1 MSKSLR
7 LSEKWFNRG
16 LWVVSIIFAGCLIG
30 LGSSLIS
37 DLPKIEKRLL
47 LEDFYDQEVMQAEEQ
62 QRERLQQELKAL
74 DSKIARQLEA
84 KEQMSLNYNSALQDH
99 NNWLNTRQVT
109 GTAKDNQELVKRMA
123 QLEGLQQQLHQSE
136 TVLLE
141 ARAERNRLNEG
152 VLMLEAD
159 IRKLRVAASES
170 LYKAQQKADLRV
182 FFYRLMLTLPL
193 LVLAA
198 YFFKTQR
205 GKPAWPFMRGFI
217 IFALFAFFVELVP
230 YLPSFGGYVRY
241 GVGLLLTFFGGRY
254 VIKSLNAYLARQRE
268 AEAQPEAERR
278 QALSY
283 DVVFQR
289 LAQHVCPGCERSVPL
304 QDERVDFC
312 PHCGIH
318 LFNRCEAC
326 DARKNSFSQYCHA
339 CGAKAQREEE

>member
-37 DLPKIEKRLL
+37 DLPKVEKRLL
-47 LEDFYDQEVMQAEEQ
+47 LEDFYDQQVMQTNEQ
-62 QRERLQQELKAL
+62 QRERLQQKLKML
-74 DSKIARQLEA
+74 DTKAARQLEA
-84 KEQMSLNYNSALQDH
+84 QERMNLNYNSALQDH

-109 GTAKDNQELVKRMA
+109 DTAKDNQALLKRMA
-123 QLEGLQQQLHQSE
+123 QLEDLQQQLHQSE
-136 TVLLE
+136 AALLVT
-141 ARAERNRLNEG
+141 RAERKRLNED
-152 VLMLEAD
+152 VLTLEAEM
-159 IRKLRVAASES
+159 RKLRFAASEAM
-170 LYKAQQKADLRV
+170 YQAQQKADLRV

-193 LVLAA
+193 LALAA
-198 YFFKTQR
+198 YFLKTQR
-205 GKPAWPFMRGFI
+205 GKSAWPFMRGFI

-254 VIKSLNAYLARQRE
+254 VIRSLNAYLARQRE

-278 QALSY
+278 QALAY

-289 LAQHVCPGCERSVPL
+289 LAQHVCPGCERNVPL

-318 LFNRCEAC
+318 LFNRCQAC
-326 DARKNSFSQYCHA
+326 DARKNSFSPFCHA
-339 CGAKAQREEE
+339 CGTKAQREE